1 MIYAHQYWIRVCGR
15 LICCSVISDVACE
28 PHQHPGS
35 QGGQGL
41 DVPVLAHGDGTGIA
55 PAHGIAP
62 AVLCQGGWLGGLC
75 AGSGPASTTTARIL
89 YFLFKR

>member
-1 MIYAHQYWIRVCGR
+1 MIYDYQYCMGVCGR
-15 LICCSVISDVACE
+15 LICCSVIGDVACE
-28 PHQHPGS
+28 PHWHPGS

-41 DVPVLAHGDGTGIA
+41 NVPVLVHGDSTSIT
-55 PAHGIAP
+55 PAHDIAP
-62 AVLCQGGWLGGLC
+62 AVLCQGGRLGGLC